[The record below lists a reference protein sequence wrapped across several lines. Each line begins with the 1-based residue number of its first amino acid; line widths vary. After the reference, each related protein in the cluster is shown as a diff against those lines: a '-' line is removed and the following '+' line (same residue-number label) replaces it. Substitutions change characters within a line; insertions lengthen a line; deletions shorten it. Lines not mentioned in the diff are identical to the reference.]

1 MSKLVTVFYLNKFGD
16 IAPWE
21 LLIDNGIDA
30 QALRKSAVFVLL
42 QLLSLAK
49 VETWIR
55 MMMEHTLVRRL
66 E

>member
-1 MSKLVTVFYLNKFGD
+1 MSKLVKVFYLSKFGD
-16 IAPWE
+16 IALWE

-49 VETWIR
+49 LETWIR